1 VFRLPYEAGG
11 RWPARIETPD
21 GRVIGIEVKAG
32 ATART
37 EDLAG
42 LRNLANHLGDKFV
55 AGYVLY
61 TGSDPLLRH
70 QDQGAPDGRA
80 LALGPVTPAD
90 RSRASGRSAQ
100 RRPHGTALTRS
111 YDAYH

>member
-55 AGYVLY
+55 AGYVLMPAQTLSY
-61 TGSDPLLRH
+61 GTRIKAPPMDALWLL
-70 QDQGAPDGRA
+70 AP
-80 LALGPVTPAD
+80 
-90 RSRASGRSAQ
+90 
-100 RRPHGTALTRS
+100 
-111 YDAYH
+111 